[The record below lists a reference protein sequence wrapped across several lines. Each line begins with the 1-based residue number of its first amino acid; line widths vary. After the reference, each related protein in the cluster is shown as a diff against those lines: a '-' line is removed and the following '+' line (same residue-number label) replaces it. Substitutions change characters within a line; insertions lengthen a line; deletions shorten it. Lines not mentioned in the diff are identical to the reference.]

1 MSQDINNIQD
11 KVNENS
17 DKLDEL
23 MKAFNRNM
31 EYLEK
36 IAQSLVN
43 VGNHLGEQNKQQYE
57 VNKNFMR
64 LVSNIVSGFAILCT
78 HYPTHTHDEFFE
90 DIFNDE
96 NNKDNLN

>member
-23 MKAFNRNM
+23 MRAFNRNM

-36 IAQSLVN
+36 IAQSLVK
-43 VGNHLGEQNKQQYE
+43 VGNHLGEQNKQQHE

-64 LVSNIVSGFAILCT
+64 LISNVVNGFAILCT
-78 HYPTHTHDEFFE
+78 HYPAHTHDEFFE
-90 DIFNDE
+90 DIFKDE